1 MKDLQ
6 VFKAVDVIKGSVV
19 ADSLVEG
26 VRTVELE
33 LKQLAAYVAEV
44 IVNGY
49 QSSSFAPTESHAI
62 EVALPSLLNS
72 YAVENL
78 EFAIL
83 SNEYSNRADVHEVL
97 YDIGRHSKVIG
108 GNDYLIQ
115 RWIRFLLMSPGTD
128 KKDKDAGVGL
138 LQFAG
143 AVTPANLSEVR
154 TIIARMHHDCKAQIL
169 ARQTPSTAKKPSE
182 TLRDAR
188 LLSVSLDQSSQL
200 IVRSVLVDGNNRA
213 LNAEVGI

>member
-1 MKDLQ
+1 MKDIQ
-6 VFKAVDVIKGSVV
+6 VFKAVDVIKGQIITDDLV
-19 ADSLVEG
+19 AG
-26 VRTVELE
+26 VRTVSLK

-44 IVNGY
+44 TVNGY
-49 QSSSFAPTESHAI
+49 QSSSFTPTESHAL
-62 EVALPSLLNS
+62 EVVLPSLLNS

-78 EFAIL
+78 EFSIL
-83 SNEYSNRADVHEVL
+83 SNEYSNRAEVHEIL

-128 KKDKDAGVGL
+128 KKDEDAGVGL

-143 AVTPANLSEVR
+143 AVTSANLSEVR
-154 TIIARMHHDCKAQIL
+154 TIIARMHHDCKSQIL
-169 ARQTPSTAKKPSE
+169 SRQIRSIAKKPSE

-188 LLSVSLDQSSQL
+188 LLSVSLNQNSQL
-200 IVRSVLVDGNNRA
+200 VIRSTLVDGNNRA
-213 LNAEVGI
+213 LNAEVSI